1 MIYYVGKDINDTYRT
16 ISIDNIIE
24 YFKDKDEIAFDTETT
39 GLSPQDNSILLYQ
52 LGDADNQFTVN
63 AKDYPLD
70 LFKDLLEDENK
81 TILMHHAAFD
91 LGFLFQYKILPKN
104 IWDTYLAE
112 AVLYKGNKKIRKSLD
127 ETVYRYCKITLDK
140 SIRGMIHKI
149 GITNEVI
156 KYGAEDVAHLH
167 SVKRHQYSLLT
178 KKDLLLSMQ
187 LENAFVKVLAYTSF
201 CGIYL
206 NKNEWIAKVQ
216 EDYDNMIK
224 YKEQLDD
231 YIIKHKYAKY
241 IDQQLSF
248 DFVDTKQMSCTV
260 NWASPLQVAAVFKD
274 IGIDIVNDENKE
286 SIDIRNLKFQIDK
299 FDILPIY
306 IKYKKYEKAIST
318 YGMSVL
324 KTINPSTK
332 RIHTVFNQ
340 VMDTG
345 RISSGDKRRDKN
357 SINLQNIPAEE
368 RTRQCFQAQGNNV
381 FIDADYSGQEQV
393 IFANFTQEP
402 NLIKFYQDELGD
414 MHSYIASLIY
424 PELKDV
430 PLSEIKS
437 KHPEL
442 RQRAK
447 AAGFA
452 INYGGTGHTIAN
464 NLNISEEEGNNIYK
478 KYFEAFPEVDKY
490 FKKVT
495 KDALSKGHILI
506 NTLIKSKCYIF
517 QYHEFLQLSKQ
528 VSTPG
533 FWANYKAAKQA
544 GGQEFE
550 YFKPVVSRYWGFK
563 GEITRMALNYPIQGT
578 GAEMMKMAAIL
589 FFKYLVEHDLLF
601 KVYIVNLIHDEIL
614 IETPKE
620 LALELKPVLQD
631 CMEKAGS
638 YFCKTV
644 PIKANPVISNHWTH

>member
-16 ISIDNIIE
+16 ISIGNIIE

-91 LGFLFQYKILPKN
+91 LGFLFQHKILPKN

-156 KYGAEDVAHLH
+156 KYGADDVAHLH

-533 FWANYKAAKQA
+533 FWANYRAAKQA

-614 IETPKE
+614 VETPKE

-638 YFCKTV
+638 YFCKTIPV
-644 PIKANPVISNHWTH
+644 KANPVISNHWTH